1 MNQFQKELKSSFL
14 FLILLTLFGSG
25 HLRAQAVINE
35 SAVTQTLYASPSG
48 ISSNNGLSPAA
59 PKNLNGAI
67 SAAANTASKI
77 ILLDGDYRQ
86 WVSLPAGNT
95 LLIIE
100 AQNSGQA
107 AITGSDLATNW
118 TNIGGGLFT
127 LPWTQNWGLVNPGFA
142 GNWSAYNRRTE
153 MLFINGSRLLQRCTS
168 DGDAVAT
175 NTLNAGEFTVN
186 EGSDLITFR
195 PPAGVTLSS
204 SSRVEITTRGNSEHL
219 FRSDGRSNLV
229 LRGIVFRHHGGTIN
243 QRGTFR
249 LEGASGSDPATQIR
263 IEDCSFTQNNGFGMQ
278 LNNTADFSLTRV
290 NGSFNGSRGAGGLGL
305 RRGLIADSSFNS
317 NNWRS
322 GTANT
327 GHDAAGFKLFDGQL
341 NEFTIH
347 TIQDIVFL
355 RCTFRDNN
363 CVAFWQDYGGK
374 NVTIN
379 SCLFENNEQ
388 GGIMQEMTPGPL
400 TVTNSVI
407 RNNGSWGIQS
417 YGAPNI
423 IITNNYIYGT
433 RSSPSY
439 ISDPQYASLI
449 NVVLD
454 DRQSSSLEGTDPGS
468 PSSRYGHF
476 KGWVITG
483 NVIQATDT
491 GGAPIFYATDYGS
504 SANPNFPAKS
514 SLLINLVSNNN
525 SWWRAAGNG
534 QFSSTDAFFNT
545 TNYNNWQNGFTY
557 LNFDEWKSARGLDG
571 ASTWGSVNLSS
582 VGDPTISVSPVIT
595 SNQSAS
601 GNTNSPFSYQILAAN
616 GPTSFSRV
624 GGTLPVG
631 ISLNTSTGLLSGTPS
646 QSGTFTPSF
655 TATNSTG
662 TSPAV
667 AITLTTSPLPLPVI
681 SPAQSTT
688 AISGAAFSYQIL
700 ASGTPTSYALSSGTL
715 PSGISLNSSTGLLSG
730 STLQTGTFAPFFTA
744 TNSTGTGSATSISIQ
759 INLPP
764 AAPLIVYDGFAGST
778 VNNGGT
784 GWLSHSTWAGT
795 IVFGNNL
802 TFGSLLTTG
811 NSLVNTDQFGGSSRE
826 FPTINTGTIWFSW
839 LQSNDAATTRA
850 ARVDF
855 MNGGSLKFGIGQ
867 NKDEANTNFRIYNA
881 ARTSVATTAISTD
894 GIHLVAGSLN
904 LATGALTLYINP
916 TGLGVGGTPSSA
928 ATATVNL
935 GAMELGQFGL
945 GTGDSNFIF
954 DELRVGTS
962 WAEVSPTSGPLLT
975 PPVVTANQ
983 AASGTVN
990 ASLTFAVLASN
1001 TPTSYALIG
1010 DLPAGI
1016 TLNTSTGVLSGT
1028 PSASGTFTPS
1038 FTATNSGGTSPAVE
1052 LTINVS
1058 ADLLARWSFDNVL
1071 TAAPATYSGTA
1082 VGTTGYGVGKIG
1094 SQALA
1099 FNGSVNDYVATPFVL
1114 NPANTDFSAAAWVLL
1129 TATPTASQNIIQQS
1143 DSNGTGRCWLYVD
1156 QDRTLRSFLG
1166 NVATVSNAILVVGA
1180 WTHVTLVKSGTN
1192 VQLYVNGVADVS
1204 ATRTSETS
1212 VGGLIFGANKTGILN
1227 WNGRIDDVR
1236 VYQGAL
1242 TAPQVAALFAYSEA
1256 TGVQTF
1262 RTTHSLA
1269 ANGSQDLLTPA
1280 GDGVANLLKYAF
1292 NMLGNETGQAAALAT
1307 PNASILIAN
1316 DSAGL
1321 PFVDVDGTGK
1331 LRVTYI
1337 RRKIS
1342 SNPGVTYA
1350 VEFSDALAT
1359 WAVNGFATEGTPTSI
1374 NATFERVTIT
1384 DSVTAP
1390 DKRFARVRVT
1400 IP

>member
-1 MNQFQKELKSSFL
+1 MNEFQKELKSSFL
-14 FLILLTLFGSG
+14 FLILLTHFGSG

-48 ISSNNGLSPAA
+48 ISSNNGLSPAT

-168 DGDAVAT
+168 AGDAVAT

-186 EGSDLITFR
+186 EGSDRITFR

-278 LNNTADFSLTRV
+278 LNNIADFSLTRV
-290 NGSFNGSRGAGGLGL
+290 NGSANGSRGAGGLGL

-327 GHDAAGFKLFDGQL
+327 GHDAAGFKMFDGQL

-347 TIQDIVFL
+347 TIEDIVFL

-363 CVAFWQDYGGK
+363 SVAFWQDYGGK

-388 GGIMQEMTPGPL
+388 GAIMQEMTPGPF

-454 DRQSSSLEGTDPGS
+454 DRQNPGLVGTDPS
-468 PSSRYGHF
+468 RPSSQYGHF

-483 NVIQATDT
+483 NVIQATDPA
-491 GGAPIFYATDYGS
+491 GAPIFYATDYGS

-514 SLLINLVSNNN
+514 SLLVGLVSNNN
-525 SWWRAAGNG
+525 TWWRAAGNG
-534 QFSSTDAFFNT
+534 MFSASSGFFNT
-545 TNYNNWQNGFTY
+545 TDYSASGSWQNGFTH
-557 LNFDEWKSARGLDG
+557 LDFAAWKSASGLDG
-571 ASTWGSVNLSS
+571 ASTWGPVDLSS

-595 SNQSAS
+595 SNQSAF
-601 GNTNSPFSYQILAAN
+601 GDTNSPFSYQILAAN
-616 GPTSFSRV
+616 GPTSFTLV

-655 TATNSTG
+655 TATNSSG

-667 AITLTTSPLPLPVI
+667 TITLTTSPLPLPVI

-688 AISGAAFSYQIL
+688 VISGAAFSYQIL
-700 ASGTPTSYALSSGTL
+700 ASGSPTSYALSSGTL

-730 STLQTGTFAPFFTA
+730 STLQTGIFAPFFTA

-778 VNNGGT
+778 VNNGGNGWFSYSSWT
-784 GWLSHSTWAGT
+784 GP
-795 IVFGNNL
+795 IVFGPNL
-802 TFGSLLTTG
+802 AFSNLLTTG
-811 NSLVNTDQFGGSSRE
+811 QSLLNTDQYGGSARE

-839 LQSNDAATTRA
+839 LQRNDAAVDRA
-850 ARVDF
+850 ARVAF
-855 MNGGSLKFGIGQ
+855 MKEGSSRFQIGQ
-867 NKDEANTNFRIYNA
+867 KKSEDDTNFRIYNSSGV
-881 ARTSVATTAISTD
+881 TVATTAISTN
-894 GIHLVAGSLN
+894 GTRFVAGSLN
-904 LATGALTLYINP
+904 LATGALSLYIDP
-916 TGLGVGGTPSSA
+916 TGLGVGAAPVSA
-928 ATATVNL
+928 PNASFTF
-935 GAMELGQFGL
+935 GAMDLGQFGL
-945 GTGDSNFIF
+945 ATGDSNFVF

-962 WAEVSPTSGPLLT
+962 WADVSPTG
-975 PPVVTANQ
+975 
-983 AASGTVN
+983 
-990 ASLTFAVLASN
+990 
-1001 TPTSYALIG
+1001 
-1010 DLPAGI
+1010 
-1016 TLNTSTGVLSGT
+1016 
-1028 PSASGTFTPS
+1028 
-1038 FTATNSGGTSPAVE
+1038 
-1052 LTINVS
+1052 
-1058 ADLLARWSFDNVL
+1058 
-1071 TAAPATYSGTA
+1071 APANGL
-1082 VGTTGYGVGKIG
+1082 V
-1094 SQALA
+1094 A
-1099 FNGSVNDYVATPFVL
+1099 F
-1114 NPANTDFSAAAWVLL
+1114 
-1129 TATPTASQNIIQQS
+1129 
-1143 DSNGTGRCWLYVD
+1143 R
-1156 QDRTLRSFLG
+1156 
-1166 NVATVSNAILVVGA
+1166 
-1180 WTHVTLVKSGTN
+1180 
-1192 VQLYVNGVADVS
+1192 
-1204 ATRTSETS
+1204 
-1212 VGGLIFGANKTGILN
+1212 
-1227 WNGRIDDVR
+1227 
-1236 VYQGAL
+1236 
-1242 TAPQVAALFAYSEA
+1242 
-1256 TGVQTF
+1256 
-1262 RTTHSLA
+1262 A
-1269 ANGSQDLLTPA
+1269 ANGLAADGSQDFEDPA
-1280 GDGVANLLKYAF
+1280 SDGISNILKYAF
-1292 NMLGNETGQAAALAT
+1292 NMIGSSTGQVPNLTT
-1307 PNASILIAN
+1307 PNSAVLIAAGA
-1316 DSAGL
+1316 AGL
-1321 PFVDVDGTGK
+1321 PLIGVESVTAKLQLTFV
-1331 LRVTYI
+1331 
-1337 RRKIS
+1337 RRKPIS
-1342 SNPGVTYA
+1342 SPGITYS
-1350 VEFSDALAT
+1350 VQFSTDLGISDP
-1359 WAVNGFATEGTPTSI
+1359 WAVNPLASESATDIDSI
-1374 NATFERVTIT
+1374 FERVTVT
-1384 DSVTAP
+1384 DSTNSPAR
-1390 DKRFARVRVT
+1390 RFVRVEIT
-1400 IP
+1400 KP